1 MARPKNTLND
11 PDRRERIV
19 NATMEILLESGVSAV
34 SARAVARR
42 VEVPVGSVS
51 YYFDSIKA
59 LLIEASQRVAEER
72 LAGFKAWRETV
83 TLESVVDKL
92 AESIHHQLTDGRAL
106 TVIAYELYI
115 LGLRDEDFRQIS
127 HMVIAGLRETLSGFC
142 SEEEAIRLAATA
154 DGIQLASLV
163 EPSPLSVEELATI
176 LRERK

>member
-92 AESIHHQLTDGRAL
+92 AESIHHQLTDVTAAAQIVL
-106 TVIAYELYI
+106 TYQTVKVNRRSRTRIRLI
-115 LGLRDEDFRQIS
+115 IRDFRYRAQIS
-127 HMVIAGLRETLSGFC
+127 T
-142 SEEEAIRLAATA
+142 
-154 DGIQLASLV
+154 QLV
-163 EPSPLSVEELATI
+163 QH
-176 LRERK
+176 R